1 VECTGRHLSS
11 EVKTWVLAPFI
22 AIAGGILGI
31 LGAVIREILYFSY
44 ILLFVAAP
52 MIEEAL
58 KPTGLYLVLVLWP
71 GVLGGRRVYTALL
84 SGLAGLTF
92 AFIENIFYLNIY
104 FPEHTVELVFFRYT
118 AGVGIH
124 VACSFI
130 LGFGI
135 NEKLLS
141 SIKGEIPLLQ
151 GNKKFF
157 FIPMILHSLYN
168 IIVTFF
174 GRRFGL

>member
-1 VECTGRHLSS
+1 M
-11 EVKTWVLAPFI
+11 
-22 AIAGGILGI
+22 AISGGILGI
-31 LGAVIREILYFSY
+31 LVAVIREIRYFSY
-44 ILLFVAAP
+44 ILVFVAAP

-71 GVLGGRRVYTALL
+71 FVLSGRRVYTALL

-92 AFIENIFYLNIY
+92 ALIENIFYLKIY
-104 FPEHTVELVFFRYT
+104 FPEHPPELVYFRYT
-118 AGVGIH
+118 AGIGIH
-124 VACSFI
+124 VVCSFI

-141 SIKGEIPLLQ
+141 SIKGEIPFLQ

-157 FIPMILHSLYN
+157 FIPMLLHSLYN